1 MVQSMTGYG
10 KSETL
15 HENNKLT
22 IELRS
27 VNGKGSDVNIK
38 TQVLPRERE
47 YEVKQMISQSLQRG
61 TIDLFA
67 TIEYS
72 QENNFRRINK
82 GIFGAYLEQI
92 RDLAQSHSMELNDGE
107 ILSAVLRNQDI
118 YEQSAKEADDS
129 FWLTFK
135 AGVEQALVAINNFR
149 SQEGARLAA
158 ELAERVN
165 NITALLKQVEE
176 YEGERIN
183 LLKQRITNRLD
194 ELKTGADPNRLE
206 QELIYYIEKLDIT
219 EEKVRLEQ
227 HCKYFIDTMSYEP
240 NPGKKLGFIAQEMG
254 REINTLG
261 SKANHASI
269 QKYVVQMKDE
279 LEKIKEQSLN
289 IL

>member
-67 TIEYS
+67 IIEYS

-135 AGVEQALVAINNFR
+135 AGVEQALVEINNFR

>member
-227 HCKYFIDTMSYEP
+227 HCKYFIDTISNEP